1 MHTADYVSALINDG
15 LSQGIDKQELAWKAA
30 LACEGWAYVFG
41 ARGQFC
47 TPANRRSRAS
57 AEHPMI
63 QSACKNFDGQKLC
76 NGCRWYPDNN
86 RTRFFD
92 CRGFTYWILKQ
103 VYGFDLNGGGATSQW
118 KDASN
123 WTVTGTIDSIPYDTL
138 VCLFVKKGSKM
149 EHTGFGYHDETVE
162 CSNGVQHFTKRSP
175 KWTHW
180 CIPACVQK
188 EDSMPT
194 LRKGSSGACVTSLQT
209 ALMNRGYD
217 LGKWGADGKFGDATE
232 KAVKA
237 FQADMGLT
245 VDGIVGPKTWTALE
259 DKAPVKY
266 SVYIPSLT
274 LPEAQK
280 LVNQYPNA
288 YMSAEDS

>member
-1 MHTADYVSALINDG
+1 MHTADYVSALIHDG
-15 LSQGIDKQELAWKAA
+15 LSQGMDKQELAWKAA

-57 AEHPMI
+57 AEHPTI
-63 QSACKNFDGQKLC
+63 RSACKNFDGQKLC

-123 WTVTGTIDSIPYDTL
+123 WAVTGTIESIPHDTL
-138 VCLFVKKGSKM
+138 VCLFVQKGNKM
-149 EHTGFGYHDETVE
+149 EHTGFGLNDETVE
-162 CSNGVQHFTKRSP
+162 CSNGVQHSIKRSP

-180 CIPACVQK
+180 AIPACVQK
-188 EDSMPT
+188 EDIMPT
-194 LRKGSSGACVTSLQT
+194 LRKGSNGAYTTSLQT
-209 ALMNRGYD
+209 ALLNRGYD

-245 VDGIVGPKTWTALE
+245 VDGIVGPRTWAALE
-259 DKAPVKY
+259 DKTPVKY
-266 SVYIPSLT
+266 SVYIPNLT

-280 LVNQYPNA
+280 LVSQYPDA